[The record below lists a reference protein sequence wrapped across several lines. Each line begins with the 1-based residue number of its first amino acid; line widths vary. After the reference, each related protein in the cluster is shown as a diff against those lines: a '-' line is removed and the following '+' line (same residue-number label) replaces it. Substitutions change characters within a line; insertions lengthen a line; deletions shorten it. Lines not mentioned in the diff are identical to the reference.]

1 MDDEPSTSKPGRR
14 GLAIGVAIFLAIQAG
29 VPIYQ
34 LAARWIDEGSR
45 PTREYKY
52 SYQMYSATKQAE
64 FVGLTADGVNV
75 PLSTDDLPF
84 ILRTVT
90 YGTSV
95 AEMLCEANPELVS
108 VSRVVPRYDTSPY
121 PC

>member
-1 MDDEPSTSKPGRR
+1 MTGDRAARPIPRSVR
-14 GLAIGVAIFLAIQAG
+14 IGVAIFLAIQIS
-29 VPIYQ
+29 VPTYQ

-64 FVGLTADGVNV
+64 FVGLTAEGVNV
-75 PLSTDDLPF
+75 PLSTDDLPP
-84 ILRTVT
+84 ILRTVA

-95 AEMLCEANPELVS
+95 AKMLCEANPDIVS
-108 VSRVVPRYDTSPY
+108 VVRVVPRYDNAPFE
-121 PC
+121 C